1 MRGEA
6 QRMIRLVVDL
16 MSLSRIEADKHRQPK
31 APVALIPLAEEVRDA
46 LGHRL
51 AKGERKMLIDAEPG
65 LPPVAGDR
73 DQLLQLLHNLV
84 GNAIKYGRPGT
95 TVKVRMRRD
104 GASMVRRTE
113 EDGGAGSEA
122 EHGAWLST
130 RFYSR
135 NPVRCSPDYGS
146 RLIVACIT

>member
-1 MRGEA
+1 MCFFFFSSRRRHTRCALVTGVQTCA
-6 QRMIRLVVDL
+6 LPILIRLVDDL

-73 DQLLQLLHNLV
+73 AQLL
-84 GNAIKYGRPGT
+84 
-95 TVKVRMRRD
+95 
-104 GASMVRRTE
+104 
-113 EDGGAGSEA
+113 
-122 EHGAWLST
+122 
-130 RFYSR
+130 
-135 NPVRCSPDYGS
+135 
-146 RLIVACIT
+146 